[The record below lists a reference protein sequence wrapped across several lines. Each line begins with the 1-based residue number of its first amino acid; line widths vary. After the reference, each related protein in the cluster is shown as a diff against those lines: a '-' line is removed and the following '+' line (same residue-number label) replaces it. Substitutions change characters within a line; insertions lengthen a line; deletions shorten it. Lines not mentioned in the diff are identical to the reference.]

1 MGIAESSPGLMP
13 IGRHQAQKG
22 AILDQLCPHPMTLE
36 ASEACCHRLA
46 GVLFPW
52 DITRALELALLKT
65 FCVPSISALLA
76 HTGEFEQR
84 PRKRYDDT
92 GLMVAELLRHGLDSA
107 PGAAVIARMNRI
119 HGHYA
124 ITNDDFLYVLS
135 SFVAEPIRW
144 LERYGW
150 RGLTNEEREHLFRFW
165 QAAGERMGITAIPS
179 SLAALLALNERVEQ
193 ETFRYAASNQRIA
206 EATLGMLLADW
217 PAPLRP
223 LLRRVLQSLLANEVA
238 GSLGWPAAP
247 GALQRAV
254 LLALRSRSRIAGGW
268 LALRH
273 RLGGEPSPRFY
284 SMHPT
289 ASYGRCFALEQLGP
303 PPLLPRLA
311 SGPTDGKG
319 GQQLP
324 HR

>member
-1 MGIAESSPGLMP
+1 
-13 IGRHQAQKG
+13 
-22 AILDQLCPHPMTLE
+22 MTLE
-36 ASEACCHRLA
+36 ASEACCNRLA

-65 FCVPSISALLA
+65 FCLPSISALLA
-76 HTGEFEQR
+76 H
-84 PRKRYDDT
+84 T

-144 LERYGW
+144 LESYGW
-150 RGLTNEEREHLFRFW
+150 RGLTNEERDHLFRFW
-165 QAAGERMGITAIPS
+165 QAAGERM
-179 SLAALLALNERVEQ
+179 EQ

-206 EATLGMLLADW
+206 EATPGMLLADW

-247 GALQRAV
+247 GTLQRGV

-268 LALRH
+268 LALRQ

-289 ASYGRCFALEQLGP
+289 PSYGRCFALEQLGP
-303 PPLLPRLA
+303 PPLLPQLA
-311 SGPTDGKG
+311 
-319 GQQLP
+319 

>member
-107 PGAAVIARMNRI
+107 PGAAVGDGRCPCPDLAGLGPARLRL
-119 HGHYA
+119 GR
-124 ITNDDFLYVLS
+124 D
-135 SFVAEPIRW
+135 
-144 LERYGW
+144 
-150 RGLTNEEREHLFRFW
+150 
-165 QAAGERMGITAIPS
+165 PS
-179 SLAALLALNERVEQ
+179 SSAASALLA
-193 ETFRYAASNQRIA
+193 
-206 EATLGMLLADW
+206 W
-217 PAPLRP
+217 
-223 LLRRVLQSLLANEVA
+223 
-238 GSLGWPAAP
+238 GW
-247 GALQRAV
+247 
-254 LLALRSRSRIAGGW
+254 
-268 LALRH
+268 
-273 RLGGEPSPRFY
+273 
-284 SMHPT
+284 T
-289 ASYGRCFALEQLGP
+289 
-303 PPLLPRLA
+303 
-311 SGPTDGKG
+311 
-319 GQQLP
+319 
-324 HR
+324 